1 MVFITGFLRYVAACL
16 FFVTKK
22 IVFGLNIELIC
33 S

>member
-1 MVFITGFLRYVAACL
+1 MVLLLDFYDTLRRV